1 MMTTFFFFVG
11 SAVLVEVEVAAAN
24 DVDDDDDVGMHAVG
38 RFMRSHLVLIG
49 ANAEHC
55 LQSIRIKMAN
65 SNFAG
70 DVMVVVIV
78 AAHVVGARPP
88 PSAGSAAPMTERR
101 YMYVPHMG
109 CAVPSNHRQAFHA
122 RQAFSICVRRPAWR
136 RAAF

>member
-24 DVDDDDDVGMHAVG
+24 DVDDDVGMHAVG

-55 LQSIRIKMAN
+55 LRSIRIKMAN
-65 SNFAG
+65 SNTAG

-78 AAHVVGARPP
+78 AAHVVGPP
-88 PSAGSAAPMTERR
+88 PSA
-101 YMYVPHMG
+101 
-109 CAVPSNHRQAFHA
+109 
-122 RQAFSICVRRPAWR
+122 
-136 RAAF
+136 

>member
-55 LQSIRIKMAN
+55 LQSIRIKMAD
-65 SNFAG
+65 SNTAG

-78 AAHVVGARPP
+78 LAAAHVFVGARPP
-88 PSAGSAAPMTERR
+88 PSAGSAAP
-101 YMYVPHMG
+101 VP
-109 CAVPSNHRQAFHA
+109 
-122 RQAFSICVRRPAWR
+122 
-136 RAAF
+136 